1 MAVVKSKYLICV
13 NAMYFHLMLSLSKPE
28 IETSLVELVDGNR
41 PLQKAKIVVLMDKI
55 AAIPDIPEDA
65 GDQVV

>member
-1 MAVVKSKYLICV
+1 M
-13 NAMYFHLMLSLSKPE
+13 SLSKPE

-41 PLQKAKIVVLMDKI
+41 PLQKAKIVVLMDKTG
-55 AAIPDIPEDA
+55 AIPDIPEDA